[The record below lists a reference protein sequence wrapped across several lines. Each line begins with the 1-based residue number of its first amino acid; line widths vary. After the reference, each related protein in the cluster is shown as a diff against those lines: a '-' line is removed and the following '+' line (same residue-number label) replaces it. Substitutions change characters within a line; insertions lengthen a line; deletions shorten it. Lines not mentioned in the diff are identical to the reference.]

1 MENKVDIECRPEVA
15 RGLYSNLA
23 VITHS
28 SNEFI
33 LDFAQMLPGFQKP
46 SVGTRVIMTPE
57 HVKRLLNALT
67 DNVQKYENQFGPIR
81 LEQQMPGNLPPMGF
95 GGQA

>member
-1 MENKVDIECRPEVA
+1 MENKVDIECRPDVA
-15 RGLYSNLA
+15 KGLYSNLA

-67 DNVQKYENQFGPIR
+67 DNVQKYETQFGPIR